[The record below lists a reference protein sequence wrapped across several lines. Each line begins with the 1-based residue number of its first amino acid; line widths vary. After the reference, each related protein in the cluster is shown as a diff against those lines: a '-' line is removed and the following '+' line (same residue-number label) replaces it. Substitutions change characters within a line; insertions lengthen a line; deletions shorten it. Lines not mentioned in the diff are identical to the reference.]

1 MSDTLT
7 HRDTEIYVFDFDGTI
22 TTRDTFALFLKYYA
36 GTARWLINII
46 RLMPTFFAYK
56 MGSIDRH
63 TVKKA
68 VIKQFFAGKLA
79 ADVQSKAAQFADE
92 VIPNLIRPAA
102 LERLNALLADPKC
115 GPESLY
121 ICSASIGPY
130 LRSWASSVSIHEE
143 HVMSTELEIVNERI
157 TGGINGYNVWGANK
171 VRRIHDQFAP
181 ESVKIKEAYGD
192 TRGDQEMLHA
202 AEASFFKPFRV
213 RPISN

>member
-1 MSDTLT
+1 MSDASTQ
-7 HRDTEIYVFDFDGTI
+7 HDTEIYVFDFDGTI

-36 GTARWLINII
+36 GTARWLMNIM
-46 RLMPTFFAYK
+46 RLMPTFIAYK
-56 MGSIDRH
+56 MGRVDRH

-79 ADVQSKAAQFADE
+79 EDIQSKAAQFAE
-92 VIPNLIRPAA
+92 EIIPNLIRPAA
-102 LERLNALLADPKC
+102 LDRLNALLADPEC
-115 GPESLY
+115 GAESLY

-130 LRSWASSVSIHEE
+130 LRCWANSVGVHEK
-143 HVMSTELEIVNERI
+143 HVMSTELEIINDRI
-157 TGGINGYNVWGANK
+157 TGGVDGYNVWGANK
-171 VRRIHDQFAP
+171 VRRINDQFAP
-181 ESVKIKEAYGD
+181 KSVKIKEAYGD